1 MQDIDV
7 PISVKQKKGRYN
19 MNTFKNGPKMLKQK
33 KLYMENKDLKA
44 ARGIIYGII
53 IGSIL
58 WSVILIVLYFAKN

>member
-1 MQDIDV
+1 
-7 PISVKQKKGRYN
+7 